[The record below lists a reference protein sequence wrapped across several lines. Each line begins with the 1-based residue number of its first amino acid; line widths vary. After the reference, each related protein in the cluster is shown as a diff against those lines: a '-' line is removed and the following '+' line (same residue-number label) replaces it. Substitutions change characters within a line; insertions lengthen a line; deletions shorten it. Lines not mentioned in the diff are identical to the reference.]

1 MTIEKTSNLN
11 YDKKW
16 LKLQLIEIL
25 FAKRLITEAHLRE
38 IKKGYFAH
46 FTNTC

>member
-1 MTIEKTSNLN
+1 MRKENVNNLS

-16 LKLQLIEIL
+16 FELQLIEIL